1 MGVSSRW
8 CAWSSTKASARSVL
22 RRCSRLRV
30 SPLGPSGLRVL
41 RIPDAPPS
49 TGAPPEVVATIG
61 SFDGVHLGHRALL
74 DVVTRRAAE
83 RSVTTAVITFDP
95 HPRRGL
101 RPDAP
106 LKLISPL
113 DERLS
118 LLDSVG
124 VELALGWRFDE
135 RLRSLPPD

>member
-1 MGVSSRW
+1 M
-8 CAWSSTKASARSVL
+8 
-22 RRCSRLRV
+22 RV

-95 HPRRGL
+95 HPRRVYITEPG
-101 RPDAP
+101 PGGSDP
-106 LKLISPL
+106 
-113 DERLS
+113 EN
-118 LLDSVG
+118 
-124 VELALGWRFDE
+124 LALGRGS
-135 RLRSLPPD
+135 LR